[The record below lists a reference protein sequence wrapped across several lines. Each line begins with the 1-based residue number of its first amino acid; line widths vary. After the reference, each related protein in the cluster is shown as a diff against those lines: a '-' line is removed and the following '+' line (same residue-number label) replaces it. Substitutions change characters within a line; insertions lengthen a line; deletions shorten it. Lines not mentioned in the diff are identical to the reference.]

1 MIRIILCEKGL
12 NVRLVETMPWEEDAT
27 LAACNPAAT
36 IPVLVDRAPTGADI
50 SISPAS
56 AITEY
61 LEEAYSNQALLPST
75 SAARA
80 ETRRLCCWFGEK
92 FEREVTSPLLRER
105 IEKPLK
111 GNGRADYE
119 ILKQGADGLSWHM
132 DYLAWLLDQRKWL
145 AGERFSTADIAAAA
159 HLSSL
164 DYLGVVSWDE
174 FPDVKE
180 WYARIKSRPSM
191 RPILKDRLNGHMPSN
206 HYDDP
211 DF

>member
-12 NVRLVETMPWEEDAT
+12 NVRLVETMPWEDDTT
-27 LAACNPAAT
+27 LTAFNPAAT
-36 IPVLVDRAPTGADI
+36 IPVLVDRAPTGAEVA
-50 SISPAS
+50 ISPS
-56 AITEY
+56 GAIIEY
-61 LEEAYSNQALLPST
+61 LEEAYSTEALLPST

-80 ETRRLCCWFGEK
+80 ETRRLCFWFSDK

-111 GNGRADYE
+111 RNGRADYE
-119 ILKQGADGLSWHM
+119 TLKQGAEGLSWHL

-164 DYLGVVSWDE
+164 DYLGVVHWED
-174 FPDVKE
+174 FPSVKE
-180 WYARIKSRPSM
+180 WYARIKSRPSL
-191 RPILKDRLNGHMPSN
+191 RPILKDRLSGHLPSS